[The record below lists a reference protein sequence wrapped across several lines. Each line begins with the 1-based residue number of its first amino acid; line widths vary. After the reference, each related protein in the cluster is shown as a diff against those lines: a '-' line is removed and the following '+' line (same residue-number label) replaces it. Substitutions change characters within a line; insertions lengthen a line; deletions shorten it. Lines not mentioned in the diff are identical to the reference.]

1 MQGVFIE
8 ARKGRLFG
16 VYHAPASDPRGAV
29 LYIHPFAEEMNK
41 ARRMAA
47 LQARALVAQGFAV
60 LLLDLYGCGDSAGDF
75 GDSEWDDWRDNITC
89 GERWLSE
96 RAPGQPV
103 LWGLRLGALLQ
114 LDYARQ
120 QGAQRSFMMW
130 QPVLS
135 GNSLLTQFLRLRS
148 VGEIL
153 QGEQGVSTKA
163 LRAQLAGGEPL
174 EVAGYWLSPAMADA
188 LDAVKAEQLAL
199 PGHNIVWLD
208 IYAGDIKP
216 LSPAIERVAQAW
228 RDAGV
233 QLQISRQSSAPFWST
248 QEIAESPGLIETSTK
263 LFNEVLN

>member
-16 VYHAPASDPRGAV
+16 VYHAPAGGLRGAV

-60 LLLDLYGCGDSAGDF
+60 LLLDLYGCGDSDGDF
-75 GDSEWDDWRDNITC
+75 GDSEWDDWRDNIAC
-89 GERWLSE
+89 GERWLSA

-120 QGAQRSFMMW
+120 GPPRSFMMW

-148 VGEIL
+148 VGEML
-153 QGEQGVSTKA
+153 QGEQAVSTKA
-163 LRAQLAGGEPL
+163 LRAQLASGEPL
-174 EVAGYWLSPAMADA
+174 EVAGYWLSPALADA

-199 PGHNIVWLD
+199 PGHKIVWLD
-208 IYAGDIKP
+208 INSGDIKP
-216 LSPAIERVAQAW
+216 LSPAIERVAQSW

-233 QLQISRQSSAPFWST
+233 QLHIHRENCAPFWNT
-248 QEIAESPGLIETSTK
+248 QEIAECPSLIETSTK
-263 LFNEVLN
+263 LFNEFLS

>member
-16 VYHAPASDPRGAV
+16 VYHAPGRDARGAV

-41 ARRMAA
+41 ARRMVA
-47 LQARALVAQGFAV
+47 LQARALVAHGFAV
-60 LLLDLYGCGDSAGDF
+60 LLLDLYGCGDSDGDF
-75 GDSEWDDWRDNITC
+75 GDSDWDDWRDNIAC
-89 GERWLSE
+89 AERWLNE
-96 RAPGQPV
+96 RAPAPAV

-120 QGAQRSFMMW
+120 LGVPRNFVMW

-135 GNSLLTQFLRLRS
+135 GNNLLSQFLRLRS
-148 VGEIL
+148 VGEML

-163 LRAQLAGGEPL
+163 LRAQLAGGESL
-174 EVAGYWLSPAMADA
+174 EIAGYWLNPAMADA

-199 PGHNIVWLD
+199 PGHKIIWLD
-208 IYAGDIKP
+208 ISAGEIKP

-233 QLQISRQSSAPFWST
+233 QLQINRHASAPFWST
-248 QEIAESPGLIETSTK
+248 QEIAECPGLIETSTK
-263 LFNEVLN
+263 LFNEFLN